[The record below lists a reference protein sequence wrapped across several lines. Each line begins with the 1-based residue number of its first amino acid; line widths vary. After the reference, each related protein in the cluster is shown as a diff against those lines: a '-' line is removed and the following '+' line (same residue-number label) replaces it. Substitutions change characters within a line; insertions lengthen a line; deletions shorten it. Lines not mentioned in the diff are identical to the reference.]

1 MHADYWLLRDRKR
14 CQLARG
20 LERCAKQLPPN
31 RGPSPRARQ
40 QPACDSVGGCRQL
53 LNSMNRARTRFSIQ
67 RQPGFS
73 LVELIVV
80 IVVLGIVASIG
91 AVLVR
96 DGMLGYLR
104 GREITSADWQGRL
117 ALERITRELRD
128 VAAPNYSNIA
138 ATSCGTSTFA
148 FSDINA
154 TPISYT
160 QSTTTLLRNG
170 QPLADN
176 VTGLSF
182 YCLTST
188 VQP

>member
-1 MHADYWLLRDRKR
+1 MNS
-14 CQLARG
+14 AR
-20 LERCAKQLPPN
+20 
-31 RGPSPRARQ
+31 PRF
-40 QPACDSVGGCRQL
+40 PIS
-53 LNSMNRARTRFSIQ
+53 

-80 IVVLGIVASIG
+80 MVVLGIIASMG
-91 AVLVR
+91 AIVVR

-138 ATSCGTSTFA
+138 ATSCGTSTFT
-148 FSDINA
+148 FSDIRS
-154 TPISYT
+154 TLISYT

-176 VTGLSF
+176 LAINGLRF
-182 YCLTST
+182 YCLQSDGQTYST
-188 VQP
+188 VPAAVYYITVSMIESTANTSATYRSTVKPRSF

>member
-1 MHADYWLLRDRKR
+1 
-14 CQLARG
+14 
-20 LERCAKQLPPN
+20 
-31 RGPSPRARQ
+31 
-40 QPACDSVGGCRQL
+40 
-53 LNSMNRARTRFSIQ
+53 MNGVRTRFPIP

-80 IVVLGIVASIG
+80 IVVLGIIASMG
-91 AVLVR
+91 AMVVR

-128 VAAPNYSNIA
+128 ASAIA
-138 ATSCGTSTFA
+138 AGACDTSTFA
-148 FSDINA
+148 YSDINA
-154 TPISYT
+154 LPISYT

-176 VTGLSF
+176 VTGLRF
-182 YCLTST
+182 YCLQNDGQTVTTTPSAVYYVTVSMVVSTANTSATYRST
-188 VQP
+188 VKPRNF